1 MTTQIEDRVADELAR
16 AVERRLATT
25 VRLDDLD
32 VGFRR
37 NVDLSGVGA
46 PAERHD
52 RRMLE
57 EHDRVGDR
65 ALRHRRG
72 QRSLETPGFPVR
84 NEAKVEKV
92 RPAAHPLTLATTCKA
107 ASDMK
112 VTLMIADFARVAN
125 GKLDVIG
132 GGWSMMNA
140 QGPFGFFVA
149 ALFQIPWDQTNAKHT
164 FKLELLDADGQGVP
178 IPSGETVRAEG
189 EFEVGRPAGLRPGTP
204 VDAPLVVPFG
214 PLELEEGRYE
224 LRLTIDDETK
234 EDWFVAF
241 TVRHAAAQAG

>member
-1 MTTQIEDRVADELAR
+1 MQL
-16 AVERRLATT
+16 
-25 VRLDDLD
+25 
-32 VGFRR
+32 
-37 NVDLSGVGA
+37 NGVGA
-46 PAERHD
+46 PSERHD
-52 RRMLE
+52 RGMLE
-57 EHDRVGDR
+57 EDNGVGNCALRDSTRER
-65 ALRHRRG
+65 ALQIPRL
-72 QRSLETPGFPVR
+72 SIR
-84 NEAKVEKV
+84 NEAQIEEV
-92 RPAAHPLTLATTCKA
+92 RPAAHRLQVSCDLQ
-107 ASDMK
+107 SFRGVK

-149 ALFQIPWDQTNAKHT
+149 ALFQIPWDQTNAKHR
-164 FKLELLDADGQGVP
+164 FRLELLDADGQGVP

-234 EDWFVAF
+234 EDWFLAF
-241 TVRHAAAQAG
+241 TVRHAAAPA

>member
-1 MTTQIEDRVADELAR
+1 
-16 AVERRLATT
+16 
-25 VRLDDLD
+25 
-32 VGFRR
+32 
-37 NVDLSGVGA
+37 
-46 PAERHD
+46 
-52 RRMLE
+52 
-57 EHDRVGDR
+57 
-65 ALRHRRG
+65 
-72 QRSLETPGFPVR
+72 
-84 NEAKVEKV
+84 
-92 RPAAHPLTLATTCKA
+92 
-107 ASDMK
+107 MK

-149 ALFQIPWDQTNAKHT
+149 ALFQVPWDQTNAKHR

-189 EFEVGRPAGLRPGTP
+189 EFEVGRPPGLRPGTP

-214 PLELEEGRYE
+214 PLELEDGRYE

-234 EDWFVAF
+234 EDWFLAF
-241 TVRHAAAQAG
+241 TVRHAAAPAD

>member
-1 MTTQIEDRVADELAR
+1 MQLTGIAA
-16 AVERRLATT
+16 A
-25 VRLDDLD
+25 
-32 VGFRR
+32 
-37 NVDLSGVGA
+37 S
-46 PAERHD
+46 ERHD

-57 EHDRVGDR
+57 EDNGVGNGALRDGTRER
-65 ALRHRRG
+65 ALQIPRL
-72 QRSLETPGFPVR
+72 SIR
-84 NEAKVEKV
+84 NEAEVEEV
-92 RPAAHPLTLATTCKA
+92 SPAAHRLQVSCDLQ
-107 ASDMK
+107 SFRGVK

-149 ALFQIPWDQTNAKHT
+149 ALFQIPWDQTNAKHR
-164 FKLELLDADGQGVP
+164 FRLELLDADGQGVP

-189 EFEVGRPAGLRPGTP
+189 EFEVGRPAGLRQGTP

-241 TVRHAAAQAG
+241 TVRHAAAPA